1 MKDRIQSLYPS
12 GYLAKSKITPEHA
25 VFAIS
30 LPCRQLR
37 KSQIVN
43 SCSNPLLVFF
53 LLHSSM
59 LLIFLLRTYA
69 HDWLGQD
76 ITCPIN
82 CILPALR
89 ASTGELVSF
98 FLLNKASSMP
108 TDQKTN
114 GGIRQSCYAFR
125 RHQRGPVTFSSTLPR
140 VPALSRL
147 HRIRSVKPSFL
158 IQSLL
163 LDLDRLF

>member
-1 MKDRIQSLYPS
+1 MVATLEGLQHRGNKPSTQSHRKYSSPCRDHCQASALAKWPNAERACVLVKMPMKDRIQSLYPS

-76 ITCPIN
+76 IICPIN

-89 ASTGELVSF
+89 ASTGEPSREF
-98 FLLNKASSMP
+98 FSA
-108 TDQKTN
+108 
-114 GGIRQSCYAFR
+114 
-125 RHQRGPVTFSSTLPR
+125 
-140 VPALSRL
+140 
-147 HRIRSVKPSFL
+147 
-158 IQSLL
+158 
-163 LDLDRLF
+163 